1 MATLVEIYRMH
12 ARGEYELA
20 IIEAEERLKG
30 MTCSRDGRMWVK
42 LNCIVGDA
50 LLDLKRF
57 AEAEARFD
65 SVWTQCRH
73 PVALANRGYAK
84 WRQVAYEAAFKDVM
98 AALKTNEGSDIE
110 VGFRNAIGI
119 AMDMN
124 RPDIVSP
131 ISKEYHRRFGR
142 TNKMRQ
148 LLKDFS
154 SRYPEFALDP
164 DDPDQDDD

>member
-12 ARGEYELA
+12 ERGEYELA

-30 MTCSRDGRMWVK
+30 MACSRDGSMWVQ

-57 AEAEARFD
+57 GEAEARFD
-65 SVWTQCRH
+65 LVWTQCRD
-73 PVALANRGYAK
+73 PVALANRGFAK
-84 WRQVAYEAAFKDVM
+84 WKQGAYETAFKDVM
-98 AALKTNEGSDIE
+98 AAMKNNEESEIE
-110 VGFRNAIGI
+110 VDFRNAIGI

-131 ISKEYHRRFGR
+131 IFNEYHRRFGR

-154 SRYPEFALDP
+154 TRFPEFALDP
-164 DDPDQDDD
+164 DQKDD

>member
-1 MATLVEIYRMH
+1 MH

-30 MTCSRDGRMWVK
+30 MTCSQDGSMWVQ

-50 LLDLKRF
+50 LLDLKRLQ
-57 AEAEARFD
+57 EAEARFD
-65 SVWTQCRH
+65 LVWTQCRD
-73 PVALANRGYAK
+73 PVTLHNRGYAK
-84 WRQVAYEAAFKDVM
+84 WMQGHYEAAFKDVM
-98 AALKTNEGSDIE
+98 AAMKTNEESEIE
-110 VGFRNAIGI
+110 VGLRIAMGI

-124 RPDIVSP
+124 RPEIISP
-131 ISKEYHRRFGR
+131 LSKEYHRRFGR
-142 TNKMRQ
+142 TNMMRQ

-164 DDPDQDDD
+164 DDPD